1 MKTRDKRLLAEFWKQ
16 EVNIYSSRIAMRQ
29 LMITLSAAEAPVSS
43 TAIVMSNCLPTSMP
57 RGLLDNDTAKPRPQV
72 QALTLYIFMKIV
84 SRRAMRPN
92 RN

>member
-29 LMITLSAAEAPVSS
+29 LMITFSAAEAPVSS
-43 TAIVMSNCLPTSMP
+43 IAIVMSNCLQTLMP
-57 RGLLDNDTAKPRPQV
+57 RGLRYNDAAKPRPQV

>member
-57 RGLLDNDTAKPRPQV
+57 RGLRDNDAAKPRPQV